1 MTQASSFSETGL
13 YGSGLLIDAAGESLR
28 PGGTELSEKL
38 ISTANFPSGELV
50 VDIGCGRGT
59 SLARLL
65 SRDCAVLGVD
75 MAADALAAARQAICG
90 VRVVRACGTE
100 LPLRTASVGGILA
113 ECSLSL
119 MSSRRTALAEWAR
132 VLRPGAVLAI
142 GDVFARHPLGN
153 DEGVAGIAGQKT
165 LIRELSSVGLSVL
178 CFEDCSDVLKPWVA
192 RFIFC
197 HGTLDSL
204 WTGACGLSAETVR
217 RAAIG
222 YFLTIARRSTGGCDV

>member
-1 MTQASSFSETGL
+1 MTLASSFSETGL
-13 YGSGLLIDAAGESLR
+13 YGSGLLVDATGESLR
-28 PGGTELSEKL
+28 PGGLELSKRL
-38 ISTANFPSGELV
+38 ISTANFSSGELV

-59 SLARLL
+59 SLAQLL

-75 MAADALAAARQAICG
+75 MAADALTATRQAICG
-90 VRVVRACGTE
+90 VRVVCARGTE

-119 MSSRRTALAEWAR
+119 MSSRRAALAEWAR

-142 GDVFARHPLGN
+142 GDVFARHPQGS
-153 DEGVAGIAGQKT
+153 DEAVAGIAGQKT

-178 CFEDCSDVLKPWVA
+178 CFEDCSDVLKSWIA
-192 RFIFC
+192 RFIFR

-204 WTGACGLSAETVR
+204 WNGACGLSAEKAR

-222 YFLTIARRSTGGCDV
+222 YFLTIARKSAGGCDV